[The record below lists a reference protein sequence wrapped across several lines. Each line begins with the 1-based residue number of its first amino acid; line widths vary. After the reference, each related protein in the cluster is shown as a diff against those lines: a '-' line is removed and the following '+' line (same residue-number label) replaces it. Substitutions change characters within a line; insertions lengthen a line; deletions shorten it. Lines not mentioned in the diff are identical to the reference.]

1 MGSCSR
7 IVCRD
12 DKRIEGIALAY
23 TLFSL
28 VRAQFL
34 SEWDSPQASASFEKA
49 YEIILPSDARIR
61 HEQYRQGLALHII
74 RPLTDNFG

>member
-12 DKRIEGIALAY
+12 ERRFGGIAGVYAF
-23 TLFSL
+23 FSL

-34 SEWDSPQASASFEKA
+34 SEWDSPQTSPLFEKA

-61 HEQYRQGLALHII
+61 HEQYRQGL
-74 RPLTDNFG
+74 PSNSTSSC